1 MEVVS
6 NGPPNG
12 PLSAKLSTT
21 ASSAQAGVGIVFQPT
36 DDGTLFVKR
45 FLEGSPAERSGL
57 IHPGDCLCEVNGKDV
72 FRQPMDYVKS
82 LLMGPP
88 GTTVR
93 LGFHRGTDPRSPLIQ
108 VALHR
113 MLPGEELVGVGI
125 IFRSDATGSLFV
137 RQLQTG
143 GPAELSR
150 EIEVGDCIVE
160 VNGVDVFRKPISTFT
175 KLILGAPGT
184 IVTLGFKRGD
194 SLMIKRVSLRRSLP
208 QGSRKNAMDQDEIAV
223 VQETNIKLRQA
234 VEEAKAEHVKL
245 KNILKEKQEAVQQ
258 LHRMYERGTSAM
270 GGRMNEEVQRLKT
283 FEHWPHT
290 ESSHPGVTPIILAA
304 DGFHFCPTPQDPDTV
319 VCFFCDLQLGDWER
333 SDDAKAVHRKLSP
346 NCPMVLGLPCGN
358 VQKVNN
364 ASTKLEDDAPAHMR
378 LENVLARKATLLQ
391 AVTALETS
399 LEDARRQIVDAIH
412 ARKKLQQEAAVLAS
426 GMKTRKND

>member
-93 LGFHRGTDPRSPLIQ
+93 L
-108 VALHR
+108 
-113 MLPGEELVGVGI
+113 GEELVGVGI

-245 KNILKEKQEAVQQ
+245 K
-258 LHRMYERGTSAM
+258 TS
-270 GGRMNEEVQRLKT
+270 
-283 FEHWPHT
+283 
-290 ESSHPGVTPIILAA
+290 
-304 DGFHFCPTPQDPDTV
+304 
-319 VCFFCDLQLGDWER
+319 
-333 SDDAKAVHRKLSP
+333 
-346 NCPMVLGLPCGN
+346 
-358 VQKVNN
+358 
-364 ASTKLEDDAPAHMR
+364 
-378 LENVLARKATLLQ
+378 
-391 AVTALETS
+391 
-399 LEDARRQIVDAIH
+399 
-412 ARKKLQQEAAVLAS
+412 
-426 GMKTRKND
+426 